1 MAESGAYEK
10 LTGVRSTLR
19 QRSLAAALE
28 VLRREG
34 WPGVTMRAVGD
45 AAGVSAAALYRHFQD
60 KDELWGELV
69 REVGAVFRDYLFDGM
84 EAETRAG
91 RLWGALEAVRR
102 FAVEE
107 PKYYELLMSTHVG
120 RPGLTY
126 PERYRDNPPR
136 TFRMLVELVEAC
148 METGDLARD
157 DAVEVALTLASHA
170 HGLIRLE
177 RLGRF
182 GDDLGAFT
190 RFYGE
195 SFGRLFDGLAARK
208 GAIVGAS

>member
-1 MAESGAYEK
+1 MMEFDAYGK
-10 LTGVRSTLR
+10 LTSVRSTLR
-19 QRSLAAALE
+19 QRSLAAALQ

-34 WPGVTMRAVGD
+34 WLGVTMRAVGE

-84 EAETRAG
+84 EAETPAG

-107 PKYYELLMSTHVG
+107 PKYYELLMSTRVG
-120 RPGLTY
+120 RPGLAY
-126 PERYRDNPPR
+126 PERYRDSPPR

-148 METGDLARD
+148 MESGDLARD
-157 DAVEVALTLASHA
+157 DAMEVALTLASHA
-170 HGLIRLE
+170 HGVIRLH

-182 GDDLGAFT
+182 GDDAEGFA

-195 SFGRLFDGLAARK
+195 SFARVFQGLATSDRS
-208 GAIVGAS
+208 IVGTG